1 MPGDYDAIVIGA
13 GPAGCTA
20 AILLAQGGWS
30 VALVEKQ
37 PFPRR
42 KVCGECIA
50 ATNLPLLDALGV
62 GEEFSRLAG
71 PALRRVALMCAT
83 RTVSAPLPARRDS
96 RHPWGRALGRE
107 SLDTLLLQR
116 ARTLG
121 ACVLQPAT
129 AQRLAGGPGAFRCE
143 VSVAADGQ
151 ELTLRAPVA
160 IAAHGSWQ
168 PLPTERAR
176 WRAARRASDLL
187 AFKANFSGVR
197 LEEGVLPV
205 LSLRGGYGGLVVAD
219 RGVATVACCI
229 REDRLAACRRAAPG
243 QSAGAVVESYL
254 QQQCLGVRRALADAS
269 LLHPW
274 IASGPV
280 RPGVRLSA
288 KSEGAFLVGNAAGE
302 AHPIIG
308 EGISMAMQSAWLLC
322 RQLLRFPDVLQPCAQ
337 ARSRQREIH
346 QQYAAQW
353 RAQFQARMRLA
364 SLFGHLAMRP
374 AIAARMFPLLQGLPG
389 LLTQSARWSGKI
401 RGLANPGV

>member
-1 MPGDYDAIVIGA
+1 MPSDYDAIIIGA

-20 AILLAQGGWS
+20 AILLAQSGWS

-42 KVCGECIA
+42 KVCGECIS
-50 ATNLPLLDALGV
+50 ATNLPLLDALGI
-62 GEEFSRLAG
+62 GEEFARLAG
-71 PALRRVALMCAT
+71 PALRRVALMCGP
-83 RTVSAPLPARRDS
+83 RVVSAPLPARHDS

-116 ARTLG
+116 ARTVG
-121 ACVLQPAT
+121 ASVLQPAS
-129 AQRLAGGPGAFRCE
+129 AQRLAGRPGAFRCE
-143 VSVAADGQ
+143 VSLAAGGQ

-176 WRAARRASDLL
+176 WRAERRDCDLL
-187 AFKANFSGVR
+187 AFKANFSDVR

-229 REDRLAACRRAAPG
+229 RADRLAACRRGAPG

-254 QQQCLGVRRALADAS
+254 KQQCLGVREALTDAS
-269 LLHPW
+269 PVHAW
-274 IASGPV
+274 IASGPI
-280 RPGVRLSA
+280 RPGVRLSPNPE
-288 KSEGAFLVGNAAGE
+288 SAFLVGNAAGE

-322 RQLLRFPDVLQPCAQ
+322 RQLLRVPEVLHPGAQ
-337 ARSRQREIH
+337 ARGRQHEIH
-346 QQYAAQW
+346 QRYAAQW
-353 RAQFQARMRLA
+353 RAQFQIRMRLA
-364 SLFGHLAMRP
+364 SIFGHVLMRP
-374 AIAARMFPLLQGLPG
+374 AIAARMLPLLQGLPG

-401 RGLANPGV
+401 RGVANLGA